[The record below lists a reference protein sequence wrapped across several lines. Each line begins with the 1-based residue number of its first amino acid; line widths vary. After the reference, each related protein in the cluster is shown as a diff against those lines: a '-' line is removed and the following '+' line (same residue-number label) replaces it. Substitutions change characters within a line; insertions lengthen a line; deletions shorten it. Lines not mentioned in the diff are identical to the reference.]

1 MRAIEEVRGLEVGRE
16 GESITEEDAEEV
28 AFRGDV
34 IRRDHEKRGW
44 EGWGRGGPASN
55 VLTADPVEV

>member
-34 IRRDHEKRGW
+34 IRRDHEKRGG
-44 EGWGRGGPASN
+44 EGWGRGCPASN

>member
-1 MRAIEEVRGLEVGRE
+1 MGRLEEVGGLEFGRE
-16 GESITEEDAEEV
+16 GESIAEEDADEM

-34 IRRDHEKRGW
+34 VRRDHEKREG
-44 EGWGRGGPASN
+44 EGWGRGSPASN